1 MQTSAPDTRAQITNT
16 TGSRSG
22 LWWILALVLG
32 DFLSF
37 LLFAGVGRESHNE
50 ASGLDAL
57 SQTVLTALP
66 FLLAW
71 FLVSPWLGAFRRE
84 RTRTP
89 FAMLKRTELSWLGAL
104 PLALLLRWIFA
115 SHVPPLSFIIVLTIA
130 NALFL
135 GVWRTVFAWIAGR
148 IGLGA

>member
-1 MQTSAPDTRAQITNT
+1 MQTSAPDTRAQLPGT

-22 LWWILALVLG
+22 LWWPLALVVG

-37 LLFAGVGRESHNE
+37 LLFAGAGRESHDE
-50 ASGLDAL
+50 ASGLGAL
-57 SQTVLTALP
+57 SQTLLTALP

-89 FAMLKRTELSWLGAL
+89 LAMLKRTELSWLCAL
-104 PLALLLRWIFA
+104 PLAFVLRWIFA
-115 SHVPPLSFIIVLTIA
+115 
-130 NALFL
+130 
-135 GVWRTVFAWIAGR
+135 G
-148 IGLGA
+148 

>member
-1 MQTSAPDTRAQITNT
+1 MVA
-16 TGSRSG
+16 
-22 LWWILALVLG
+22 
-32 DFLSF
+32 
-37 LLFAGVGRESHNE
+37 AGVSGRRLPLLLAYLRAAGRESHNE

-57 SQTVLTALP
+57 SQTLLTALP

-89 FAMLKRTELSWLGAL
+89 LAMLKRTELSWLCAL
-104 PLALLLRWIFA
+104 PLAFVLRWIFA
-115 SHVPPLSFIIVLTIA
+115 GHVPPLSFVIVFTLV

-135 GVWRTVFAWIAGR
+135 GAWRTAFAWIAGR
-148 IGLGA
+148 ARLGA